1 MSRFRPEATYF
12 QINFFFSLK
21 VFNMFHRLITSFSK
35 RLLSSISIP
44 GDGMEFV
51 KSALHK
57 DNIKIATLIGGGLIV
72 GGGLVVEGSFVL
84 YKVIENAKELK
95 ELEIRI
101 FKEMKEN
108 ANENAKETKELA
120 KEMRELERVIVSQF
134 SNLQTA
140 MISVLASPS
149 TRRPDEIVDAL
160 RREKQSDVTSNS
172 KRDDH

>member
-1 MSRFRPEATYF
+1 
-12 QINFFFSLK
+12 
-21 VFNMFHRLITSFSK
+21 MFHRLRTSFSK

-44 GDGMEFV
+44 GDGIEFV

-72 GGGLVVEGSFVL
+72 GGSLVVEGSFVL

-108 ANENAKETKELA
+108 ANENAKE
-120 KEMRELERVIVSQF
+120 MRELERVIVSQF

-149 TRRPDEIVDAL
+149 TRRSDEIVDAL

>member
-1 MSRFRPEATYF
+1 
-12 QINFFFSLK
+12 
-21 VFNMFHRLITSFSK
+21 MFHRLITSFSK

-44 GDGMEFV
+44 GDGIEFV

-57 DNIKIATLIGGGLIV
+57 DNIKIANLIGGGLIV

-95 ELEIRI
+95 ELEITI

-108 ANENAKETKELA
+108 AKENAKATKELA
-120 KEMRELERVIVSQF
+120 KEMRELEKEMRELERVIVSQF

-160 RREKQSDVTSNS
+160 RREKQIE
-172 KRDDH
+172 